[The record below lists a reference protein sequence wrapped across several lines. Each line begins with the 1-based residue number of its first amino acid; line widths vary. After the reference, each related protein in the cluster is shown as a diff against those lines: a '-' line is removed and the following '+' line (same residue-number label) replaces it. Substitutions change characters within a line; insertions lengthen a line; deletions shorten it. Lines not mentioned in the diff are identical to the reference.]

1 MTNVDDR
8 LARALGELAGT
19 APHDEALARTVRR
32 LADARASRPSRRRR
46 LLVSAAASASVL
58 AVVGAS
64 YLLVDDDNGSP
75 AASSSAS
82 ADRPTGCRPATS
94 RLLPAW
100 ARSGFTAPYRAT
112 YVTSARGDLIA
123 VLFVPLREPQPAG
136 RSNKVLWLSR
146 RGVADPVRIEG
157 RLHGSSLTTRTVL
170 PDGLGPSTVDVP
182 RPGCWR
188 LTLRW
193 PGDQDSINLEYAA
206 RR

>member
-8 LARALGELAGT
+8 FAKALGELAET

-32 LADARASRPSRRRR
+32 LADVRASRPVRRRR
-46 LLVSAAASASVL
+46 MLVSAAASASVL
-58 AVVGAS
+58 AVVGTS
-64 YLLVDDDNGSP
+64 YLLADDDNGSP
-75 AASSSAS
+75 PASSEGPA
-82 ADRPTGCRPATS
+82 GCRPTAS

-123 VLFVPLREPQPAG
+123 VLFGPLRAPQPEG
-136 RSNKVLWLSR
+136 SSNKVLWLSR
-146 RGVADPVRIEG
+146 RGVTDPVRIDG
-157 RLHGSSLTTRTVL
+157 RLPGSSLTTRTVL

-188 LTLRW
+188 LSLAW
-193 PGDQDSINLEYAA
+193 PGDHDSIDLEYAA
-206 RR
+206 GPR